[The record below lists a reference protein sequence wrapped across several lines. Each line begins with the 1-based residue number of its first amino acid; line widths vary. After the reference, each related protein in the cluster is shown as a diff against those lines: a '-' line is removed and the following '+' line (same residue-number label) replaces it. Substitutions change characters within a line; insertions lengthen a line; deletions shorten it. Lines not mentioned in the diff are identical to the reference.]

1 MENMVLTTI
10 TNGTLTEVQSERVKA
25 ITDKFG
31 KSFENVAS
39 VCIRYND
46 VLEKSEVAFCEYAH
60 TALELLKKSKVP
72 AKNKVFAEMTGI
84 RTDKI
89 TKCDK
94 VYTEVIANISAN
106 LVERCGYNSRSEL
119 LTDYSFSQLYVM
131 KRVKNKFAF
140 ELMFLEHINNYTVSE
155 ITFLTDMEDMRLMN
169 GDETAIE
176 EFFER
181 RKIFIGQHLKID
193 EFDKYEFD
201 EKTNCYIA
209 KKENENDKNKNDK
222 NENDKNKNDKNENDK
237 NDKNENDKNEND
249 KNENDKN
256 EKALDINAILEYIRQ
271 CESIDDVKAI
281 KAVCATRIKELS
293 K

>member
-1 MENMVLTTI
+1 MVLSTI
-10 TNGTLTEVQSERVKA
+10 TSGTLTEVQEERVKA

-46 VLEKSEVAFCEYAH
+46 ILEKSEVAFCEYAH

-94 VYTEVIANISAN
+94 VYTEVIANISNN
-106 LVERCGYNSRSEL
+106 LVERCGYNSRNEL

-155 ITFLTDMEDMRLMN
+155 ITFLTDMEEMRLMN
-169 GDETAIE
+169 GDEMAIE

-181 RKIFIGQHLKID
+181 RKIFIGQNLKID

-209 KKENENDKNKNDK
+209 KNET
-222 NENDKNKNDKNENDK
+222 ETET
-237 NDKNENDKNEND
+237 
-249 KNENDKN
+249 
-256 EKALDINAILEYIRQ
+256 KAETETETKTETETETETETKTEAETKTEVSKTLDINTVIGYIK
-271 CESIDDVKAI
+271 SLDNIDNIKAI
-281 KAVCATRIKELS
+281 KAVCASRIKELS

>member
-10 TNGTLTEVQSERVKA
+10 TNGELTEVQSEKVKA

-31 KSFENVAS
+31 KSFEGVAS

-46 VLEKSEVAFCEYAH
+46 ILEKSEVAFCEYAH

-106 LVERCGYNSRSEL
+106 LVERCGYNSRNEL

-169 GDETAIE
+169 GDEIAIE
-176 EFFER
+176 EFFNR
-181 RKIFIGQHLKID
+181 RKIFIGQNLKID

-209 KKENENDKNKNDK
+209 KTETETETETKTETETETETETKTETKTETETETK
-222 NENDKNKNDKNENDK
+222 TETAKT
-237 NDKNENDKNEND
+237 
-249 KNENDKN
+249 
-256 EKALDINAILEYIRQ
+256 LDINTILDYIRQ